1 MRIILI
7 TILAFLLFEPPPI
20 GCSYFVRK
28 VPENAYPE
36 NVGNFKREYVLHGG
50 MHEISTKYLNQNRPN
65 LHSIG
70 MDLSLGDY
78 LDSSLSQCSAENLA
92 NKIFDV
98 KSLKNNEFKDKSGKK
113 VGTIRICQDN
123 EQEAENFYLEM
134 TNGEVSFFI
143 RTNNLKGEIEKNEPL
158 KLNEIVEFAK
168 EIPFNSNLD
177 FENLK

>member
-7 TILAFLLFEPPPI
+7 TIIAFLLFEPPPI

-36 NVGNFKREYVLHGG
+36 NVGNFNREYVLHGG
-50 MHEISTKYLNQNRPN
+50 MREISTKYFNPNRPKQ
-65 LHSIG
+65 HSI
-70 MDLSLGDY
+70 MMELSLGDF
-78 LDSSLSQCSAENLA
+78 LDSSLAKCSDEKLA
-92 NKIFDV
+92 DKVFDA
-98 KSLKNNEFKDKSGKK
+98 KSLKNSELKDKSGKK
-113 VGTIRICQDN
+113 VGVIRICQDF
-123 EQEAENFYLEM
+123 EQEAENFYIEM

-168 EIPFNSNLD
+168 EIPLNANLN
-177 FENLK
+177 FENLP

>member
-36 NVGNFKREYVLHGG
+36 NVGNFKREYVLNGG
-50 MHEISTKYLNQNRPN
+50 LHEISTKYFNPNRPKQ
-65 LHSIG
+65 HSIV
-70 MDLSLGDY
+70 MELSLGDF
-78 LDSSLSQCSAENLA
+78 LDASLAKCSAENLA

-98 KSLKNNEFKDKSGKK
+98 KSLKNSELKDKSEKK
-113 VGTIRICQDN
+113 VGVIRICQNN
-123 EQEAENFYLEM
+123 EQEAENFYIEM

-158 KLNEIVEFAK
+158 KLSEIVEFAK
-168 EIPFNSNLD
+168 EIPFNANLD
-177 FENLK
+177 FENLP